1 MNQPPWPT
9 NYGRH
14 DRVPSIWLADLKPT
28 RAQDEPEPSTERKR
42 NRRYHTGPRVIL
54 DTARIK
60 QMREEGRSWLS
71 IATTMGCGRE
81 TVIARMVEEF
91 PEFMEKYREAPPA
104 RAKCAHSKA
113 KKGS

>member
-14 DRVPSIWLADLKPT
+14 DHAPSIWLADVKP
-28 RAQDEPEPSTERKR
+28 RGVQPEPGPSSDQKR
-42 NRRYHTGPRVIL
+42 TRRYHTGPRVTL

-60 QMREEGRSWLS
+60 KMREEGRSWIS
-71 IATTMGCGRE
+71 IAETMGCGRE
-81 TVIARMVEEF
+81 TVIARMVEAF
-91 PEFMEKYREAPPA
+91 PEFMDKYREAPPA
-104 RAKCAHSKA
+104 SAACAHSKA

>member
-14 DRVPSIWLADLKPT
+14 DHAPSIWLADVKPP
-28 RAQDEPEPSTERKR
+28 RAQPEPGPSSDQKR
-42 NRRYHTGPRVIL
+42 TRRYHTGPRVTL

-60 QMREEGRSWLS
+60 KMREEGRNWRS
-71 IATTMGCGRE
+71 IAQTMGCGRE

-91 PEFMEKYREAPPA
+91 PEFMERYREAPPA
-104 RAKCAHSKA
+104 RAACSHSKA